1 MGFKEKFEKFKEGAS
16 AFTKTT
22 SRFNS
27 SSFCGNVNRGIKNAD
42 FWEGSYVNIENGHGI
57 IYGVSQEDYIFT
69 TNDIKTIEIVRDFT
83 TNVSKGNETYTALR
97 YIFAFNDGKAAQIDL
112 IVDKLDTFKNL
123 FQMDQK
129 MIN

>member
-1 MGFKEKFEKFKEGAS
+1 MDFKEKFGKFKEGA
-16 AFTKTT
+16 AKFTKTT
-22 SRFNS
+22 ARFNS
-27 SSFCGNVNRGIKNAD
+27 LAFCGNVNRGIKNAD

-69 TNDIKTIEIVRDFT
+69 ANDIKTIELIKDLSPKVT
-83 TNVSKGNETYTALR
+83 KGNETYTALR

-112 IVDKLDTFKNL
+112 IVDKLDTFKNT

-129 MIN
+129 MI